1 MADQQET
8 GLGTQVIVAV
18 VVLFVAW
25 VVLKWV
31 IRVVVAVATTVV
43 IIGAIL
49 FGAWILMGRRARS

>member
-49 FGAWILMGRRARS
+49 FGFWILMGRRARS